1 LAFDPDKFTTT
12 LKSSCP
18 TSWKREM
25 PQFTI
30 GHEAKPMVP
39 NVSPAYKPAPLSKL
53 HRAPAPAPAPAPAL
67 ALALALAQATTFSH
81 VAQLTVTPKYE
92 TAIGAHSLLSFGKC
106 FFIVFCFFFESK

>member
-25 PQFTI
+25 PQVTI

-53 HRAPAPAPAPAPAL
+53 HRAP

-92 TAIGAHSLLSFGKC
+92 TAIGAHSLLSFGKF
-106 FFIVFCFFFESK
+106 FFIVFVLFFF